1 MGEVFLTTIG
11 DLGWWFVL
19 VAKLGEV
26 EFILF
31 NVWGNGGG
39 DSLGDRI
46 FIAASSRVS
55 GNAGEGDLL
64 DTGD

>member
-1 MGEVFLTTIG
+1 MRLG
-11 DLGWWFVL
+11 DL
-19 VAKLGEV
+19 EST
-26 EFILF
+26 LF
-31 NVWGNGGG
+31 KVGGKGGG

-46 FIAASSRVS
+46 FIAASSLVS

>member
-1 MGEVFLTTIG
+1 MLG
-11 DLGWWFVL
+11 DFERWFVL
-19 VAKLGEV
+19 DVTLGDLEL
-26 EFILF
+26 ILF
-31 NVWGNGGG
+31 KVCGKGGG

-46 FIAASSRVS
+46 LIAASSRVN